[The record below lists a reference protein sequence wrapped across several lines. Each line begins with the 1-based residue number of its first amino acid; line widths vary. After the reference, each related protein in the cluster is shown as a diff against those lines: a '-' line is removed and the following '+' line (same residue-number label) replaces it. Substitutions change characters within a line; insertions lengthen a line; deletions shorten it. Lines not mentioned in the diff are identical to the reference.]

1 MLMLEIVLFNYLA
14 MLKNWSLDLGYG
26 TALSA
31 YLHLKALKLE
41 VWYWVTSSWKK
52 TELFASLEVETTNL
66 SCMLNSFYFEL
77 RRIIMWV
84 IRTKRERRR
93 KEVERE
99 RFEEG
104 YRVALSSL
112 AHIYIR
118 VFAMTKRI
126 SLC

>member
-1 MLMLEIVLFNYLA
+1 
-14 MLKNWSLDLGYG
+14 
-26 TALSA
+26 
-31 YLHLKALKLE
+31 
-41 VWYWVTSSWKK
+41 
-52 TELFASLEVETTNL
+52 
-66 SCMLNSFYFEL
+66 
-77 RRIIMWV
+77 MWV

-118 VFAMTKRI
+118 FLPWLRGYPYANVK
-126 SLC
+126 